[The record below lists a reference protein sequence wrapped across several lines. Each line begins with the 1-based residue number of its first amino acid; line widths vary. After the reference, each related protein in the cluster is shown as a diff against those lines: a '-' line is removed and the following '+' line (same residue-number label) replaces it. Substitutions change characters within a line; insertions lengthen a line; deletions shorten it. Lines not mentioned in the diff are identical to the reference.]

1 MLGGGVGAAIG
12 SIAGGL
18 TGAIGGVLDYENL
31 KKRQEEARSF
41 ATDMYGYN
49 LGNIKAIPTSLAKNT
64 ALTANTKIFPFVEKY
79 SCTDVEKQVLRD
91 KMTYNGM
98 TVMKTT
104 TIEEFMGIRPIAS
117 TFVKGQI
124 IRLLGFNEDSHMANA
139 IYEEINKGVYI

>member
-1 MLGGGVGAAIG
+1 MRENQLSAQKRPDDGGSRMGTGRTPPQG
-12 SIAGGL
+12 GPGL
-18 TGAIGGVLDYENL
+18 T
-31 KKRQEEARSF
+31 
-41 ATDMYGYN
+41 
-49 LGNIKAIPTSLAKNT
+49 KAQTRFSCHEINT
-64 ALTANTKIFPFVEKY
+64 RKTKPGDKY

-117 TFVKGQI
+117 TFVKGQV